1 MKNEKLAQS
10 IFDSWDSPVGS
21 TKNSKAKSILYS
33 MKRTNNIHDGQ
44 GGGGIGD
51 WWQSNVVN
59 PLQGVGTD
67 IRSKAGD
74 IYGKIQ
80 SPPGA
85 QQLAEEGGEGTTKVV
100 RGIDDFLQEHQP
112 AFSSDQSRIS
122 SIGTAGEAALRY
134 GPEHAGSLIGG
145 TMKTT
150 YPWIRDFSQEYLT
163 GLKKVGT
170 GMYNIWGGRVGEPLI
185 PEDKDSLL
193 YRGTESKY
201 TPHKKYYRV
210 TGTDKVYDA
219 KTHDHITA
227 ADAKKIPNFWDN
239 VEEVLTKPTDFSQWG
254 EAADQRVSSIKQRM
268 TSQEDS
274 NTRYRDLLKTGVDS
288 QAAAYEAK
296 WQTGYDPNIDVVNK
310 ELEKDPTFNPAFGKS
325 TFDGMTQE
333 ERDSLYD
340 SLDNSQQGFYKDSY
354 EASSILG
361 LAENAY
367 ELGLGSKTFAWT
379 LLQDKKKL
387 AEALGIPEEQAASLP
402 EGLLSEQLNDL
413 RDSVDKKHKIEDQLD
428 NLFKLQQRNL
438 TIEDDFKSY
447 IRGKDEYLGDI
458 DNLLDGAETKIAQMD
473 TSNPYVAQ
481 RMEMYVNYLTVL
493 QGRQNKRY
501 IDFLDSGIQKHKND
515 IDSATN
521 IYDMSIAQANKEY
534 EEIGTVTVESY
545 NMMKTMLEDIYNNI
559 ESREDRQIKLEE
571 YETKKYDTSLDQMY
585 KVLRNQKL
593 EMEIAGTGVDREVN
607 AATAKMFRDMYS
619 SGEADDGTL
628 VFSTYSP
635 TEIREAARI
644 AVQNDDYAV
653 NAFMRDMG
661 ATIFKSTEGG
671 SLSQFEKFKE
681 SMMSDL
687 GSKIIDVNNLTE
699 DEQREYDKFTPEQKE
714 AFETENNRNFSDFSN
729 MNTKIYV
736 NLQAGMK
743 DYFSSTEEKIT
754 ELRSAIEDLGKK
766 EGGWF
771 GWGKVDRE
779 SFMGSHGG
787 ALGDYA
793 NVLFNYTEDTLKANP
808 DKKSKDIFGDIPNEN
823 LADVISRELANY
835 LTY

>member
-1 MKNEKLAQS
+1 
-10 IFDSWDSPVGS
+10 
-21 TKNSKAKSILYS
+21 
-33 MKRTNNIHDGQ
+33 
-44 GGGGIGD
+44 
-51 WWQSNVVN
+51 
-59 PLQGVGTD
+59 
-67 IRSKAGD
+67 
-74 IYGKIQ
+74 
-80 SPPGA
+80 
-85 QQLAEEGGEGTTKVV
+85 
-100 RGIDDFLQEHQP
+100 
-112 AFSSDQSRIS
+112 
-122 SIGTAGEAALRY
+122 
-134 GPEHAGSLIGG
+134 
-145 TMKTT
+145 
-150 YPWIRDFSQEYLT
+150 
-163 GLKKVGT
+163 
-170 GMYNIWGGRVGEPLI
+170 
-185 PEDKDSLL
+185 
-193 YRGTESKY
+193 
-201 TPHKKYYRV
+201 
-210 TGTDKVYDA
+210 
-219 KTHDHITA
+219 
-227 ADAKKIPNFWDN
+227 
-239 VEEVLTKPTDFSQWG
+239 
-254 EAADQRVSSIKQRM
+254 
-268 TSQEDS
+268 
-274 NTRYRDLLKTGVDS
+274 
-288 QAAAYEAK
+288 
-296 WQTGYDPNIDVVNK
+296 
-310 ELEKDPTFNPAFGKS
+310 
-325 TFDGMTQE
+325 
-333 ERDSLYD
+333 
-340 SLDNSQQGFYKDSY
+340 
-354 EASSILG
+354 
-361 LAENAY
+361 
-367 ELGLGSKTFAWT
+367 
-379 LLQDKKKL
+379 
-387 AEALGIPEEQAASLP
+387 
-402 EGLLSEQLNDL
+402 SEQLNDL